1 MAEEK
6 KTTTKKTTTT
16 KTTAPKKEVVK
27 KETKTATVKKET
39 VKAETAKVE
48 KVETVKKTTTKK
60 VAEPKKEVK
69 KIRVT
74 LIKSPIGY
82 NKKQARIC
90 KTLGLG
96 KLNSSHEI
104 VDNECVRGMISKVTH
119 LVRVEELN

>member
-6 KTTTKKTTTT
+6 KTTTKAAAK
-16 KTTAPKKEVVK
+16 TAPKKE
-27 KETKTATVKKET
+27 ATV
-39 VKAETAKVE
+39 AENKNT
-48 KVETVKKTTTKK
+48 
-60 VAEPKKEVK
+60 VK

-74 LIKSPIGY
+74 LVKSPIGY

-96 KLNSSHEI
+96 KLNSSYEI
-104 VDNECVRGMISKVTH
+104 VDNECVRGMIFKVKH

>member
-6 KTTTKKTTTT
+6 KTTTKKVATT
-16 KTTAPKKEVVK
+16 KTAAKAAPKKEVVK
-27 KETKTATVKKET
+27 EAKATETKTA
-39 VKAETAKVE
+39 KAEKS
-48 KVETVKKTTTKK
+48 
-60 VAEPKKEVK
+60 VK

-74 LIKSPIGY
+74 LVKSPIGY

-96 KLNSSHEI
+96 KLNSSYEI
-104 VDNECVRGMISKVTH
+104 VDNECVRGMIFKVKH

>member
-6 KTTTKKTTTT
+6 KTTTKKVAAT
-16 KTTAPKKEVVK
+16 KTATKAAPKKEVVK
-27 KETKTATVKKET
+27 EAKATETKKE
-39 VKAETAKVE
+39 KAVR
-48 KVETVKKTTTKK
+48 
-60 VAEPKKEVK
+60 

-74 LIKSPIGY
+74 LVKSPIGY

-96 KLNSSHEI
+96 KLNSSYEI
-104 VDNECVRGMISKVTH
+104 VDNECVRGMIFKVKH

>member
-6 KTTTKKTTTT
+6 KTTTTKVAAT
-16 KTTAPKKEVVK
+16 KTATKAAPKKEVVK
-27 KETKTATVKKET
+27 EAKATETKKE
-39 VKAETAKVE
+39 
-48 KVETVKKTTTKK
+48 KT
-60 VAEPKKEVK
+60 VK

-74 LIKSPIGY
+74 LVKSPIGY

-96 KLNSSHEI
+96 KLNSSYEI
-104 VDNECVRGMISKVTH
+104 VDNECVRGMIFKVKH

>member
-6 KTTTKKTTTT
+6 KTTTKKVATT
-16 KTTAPKKEVVK
+16 KTATKTAPKKEVVK
-27 KETKTATVKKET
+27 EVKATETKQTA
-39 VKAETAKVE
+39 KAENS
-48 KVETVKKTTTKK
+48 
-60 VAEPKKEVK
+60 VK

-74 LIKSPIGY
+74 LVKSPIGY

-96 KLNSSHEI
+96 KLNSSYEI
-104 VDNECVRGMISKVTH
+104 VDNECVRGMIFKVKH